1 MVLLLSEDT
10 ALLNRVRNGDRVSP
24 NSFIELVR
32 RSYPE
37 LWRQIVSLLVKRTE
51 TIPVEAGDTI
61 LVKDDD
67 CVVSGTPVLR
77 RTRRTRDEDIDEPR
91 ASDRIDRQSSSDNN
105 LADAEQLAEFEEHE
119 RSWEISSKVHGI
131 INIDRHAQTYATYD
145 RPGQVDVITF
155 EVLPTAMKEVPLRFG
170 SDAIRREI
178 TEAFAT
184 RCVTVALNAFFNIRI
199 LLAAPEVLLLAR
211 PELHGTDRL
220 QEQLRNPTQC
230 DSEHLLTQYKDRYRS
245 VYQFFEQL
253 RDQAFTSEDRC
264 SEMSLE
270 GLPRSIDLEILTA
283 LAVPQIYGTLCAQLR
298 MQFMFVQP
306 SIVVG
311 ATNVSASATLQRL
324 WDPNVQLTTIARSI
338 SHQQGTAN

>member
-24 NSFIELVR
+24 SSFIELIR

-37 LWRQIVSLLVKRTE
+37 LWRQVVCLLVKRTE
-51 TIPVEAGDTI
+51 TIPIEAGDTV
-61 LVKDDD
+61 LVKDDE
-67 CVVSGTPVLR
+67 CVVSGMPVLR
-77 RTRRTRDEDIDEPR
+77 RTRRTRDEDADESR
-91 ASDRIDRQSSSDNN
+91 VSDRIDRHAGADGNSIDSD
-105 LADAEQLAEFEEHE
+105 QTAEFEEHE

-131 INIDRHAQTYATYD
+131 VNIDRHAQAHSTYD
-145 RPGQVDVITF
+145 RPGQIDIVTF
-155 EVLPTAMKEVPLRFG
+155 EALPSAMKEVPLRYG
-170 SDAIRREI
+170 SDSVRREI

-184 RCVTVALNAFFNIRI
+184 RCVPVALNAFFNIRTI
-199 LLAAPEVLLLAR
+199 LAAPDTLLLAR

-230 DSEHLLTQYKDRYRS
+230 DSEHLLTQYKERNRT

-270 GLPRSIDLEILTA
+270 ELPRNIDIEILTA
-283 LAVPQIYGTLCAQLR
+283 LAVPQIYGTLCSQLR
-298 MQFMFVQP
+298 MQFMYVQP

-311 ATNVSASATLQRL
+311 ATIVSASATLQRL

-338 SHQQGTAN
+338 AHRQATMS

>member
-1 MVLLLSEDT
+1 MVLLLSEDP
-10 ALLNRVRNGDRVSP
+10 AILNRVRNGDRVSP
-24 NSFIELVR
+24 SSFIELIR

-37 LWRQIVSLLVKRTE
+37 LWRQVIGLLVKRTE
-51 TIPVEAGDTI
+51 SIPIEAGDTV
-61 LVKDDD
+61 LVKDDE

-77 RTRRTRDEDIDEPR
+77 RTRRTRDEDADESR
-91 ASDRIDRQSSSDNN
+91 APERVDRHAGADN
-105 LADAEQLAEFEEHE
+105 LADADQASEFEEHE

-131 INIDRHAQTYATYD
+131 VNLDRQAHTHATYD
-145 RPGQVDVITF
+145 RPGQIDIITF
-155 EVLPTAMKEVPLRFG
+155 EALPSVMKEIPLKYG
-170 SDAIRREI
+170 SDSVRREI

-184 RCVTVALNAFFNIRI
+184 RCVPVALNAFFNVRT
-199 LLAAPEVLLLAR
+199 LLAAPDVLLLAR

-230 DSEHLLTQYKDRYRS
+230 DSEHLLTQYKERNRTA
-245 VYQFFEQL
+245 YQFFEQL

-264 SEMSLE
+264 SEMSLDV
-270 GLPRSIDLEILTA
+270 LPRNVDLEILTA
-283 LAVPQIYGTLCAQLR
+283 LAVPQIYGTLCSQLR

-311 ATNVSASATLQRL
+311 ATIVSASATLQRL

-338 SHQQGTAN
+338 AHQQSTMS